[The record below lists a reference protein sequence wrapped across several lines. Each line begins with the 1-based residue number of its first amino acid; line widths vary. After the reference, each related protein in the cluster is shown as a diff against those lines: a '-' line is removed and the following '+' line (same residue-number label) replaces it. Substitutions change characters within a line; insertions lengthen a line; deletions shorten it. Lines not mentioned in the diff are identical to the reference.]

1 MTSLEWKANN
11 INKKRCLSLIPL
23 SWFEKKKKKQAT
35 VTVQTDAYKLAF
47 ISTNGHARCRGTIL
61 LFSISLAY
69 WMCVLR

>member
-23 SWFEKKKKKQAT
+23 SWFEKT
-35 VTVQTDAYKLAF
+35 VKVHTDAYKLAF

-61 LFSISLAY
+61 LFSISLA
-69 WMCVLR
+69 